1 MYFAHTYWMKPTLDD
16 RYGYKSP
23 RQITTHLFCYA
34 LSVSYIKKLGH
45 NISLYADS
53 RAIELL
59 HDLPYDKVVELNI
72 PETANSKFW
81 AQSKFYTLPL
91 MQPGETL
98 IDGDIFIKS
107 QEIIDRISPDYDVN
121 IQSLETGSMLTTD
134 AYKRCRGFMADIDFG
149 PIFKP
154 KEMIPICNSGIL
166 QINSQKVKDRY
177 IEEYFK
183 AVDIM
188 KSLGKLDDMPNNINP
203 DILLEQLLLNQ
214 LCIYNGYTLNS
225 VFDTSEGPY
234 LKINKD
240 KYIHLISDKKYI
252 MLPLVKKWLQELN
265 PELYTKLLIT
275 EREILE
281 KQINT

>member
-1 MYFAHTYWMKPTLDD
+1 MYFAHTYWMRPTLDD

-34 LSVSYIKKLGH
+34 LSASYIKKLGH
-45 NISLYADS
+45 SISLYADS

-59 HDLPYDKVVELNI
+59 RDLPYDKMVELHI

-91 MQPGETL
+91 MQLGETL

-107 QEIIDRISPDYDVN
+107 QEIIDRISPSFDVN
-121 IQSLETGSMLTTD
+121 IQSLETGSMLTAESYT
-134 AYKRCRGFMADIDFG
+134 RCREYLKDVDFG

-154 KEMIPICNSGIL
+154 EEMIPICNSGIL
-166 QINSQKVKDRY
+166 QINRQEVRDRY

-183 AVDIM
+183 AVDAM
-188 KSLGKLDDMPNNINP
+188 DKAGLLKDMPNNINP
-203 DILLEQLLLNQ
+203 DILLEQLLLHQ
-214 LCIYNGYTLNS
+214 LCLDQGYTLNT

-240 KYIHLISDKKYI
+240 KYMHLISDKKYI
-252 MLPLVKKWLQELN
+252 MLPLVKKWLSELN
-265 PELYTKLLIT
+265 PTLYEKLLPI
-275 EREILE
+275 EEEILGCSD
-281 KQINT
+281 

>member
-1 MYFAHTYWMKPTLDD
+1 MRPTLDD

-45 NISLYADS
+45 SISLYADS
-53 RAIELL
+53 KAIELL
-59 HDLPYDKVVELNI
+59 HDLPYDKVTELNI

-91 MQPGETL
+91 MQLGETL

-121 IQSLETGSMLTTD
+121 IQSLETGTMLTTD
-134 AYKRCRGFMADIDFG
+134 AYKRCREFMADIDFG

-154 KEMIPICNSGIL
+154 DEMIPICNSGIL
-166 QINSQKVKDRY
+166 QINNQEVKDRY

-183 AVDIM
+183 AIDVMDR
-188 KSLGKLDDMPNNINP
+188 LGMLKDMPNNINP
-203 DILLEQLLLNQ
+203 DIILEQLLLNQ
-214 LCIYNGYTLNS
+214 LCIYYGYSLNT

-240 KYIHLISDKKYI
+240 KYMHLISDKKYI

-265 PELYTKLLIT
+265 PGLYEKLLPI
-275 EREILE
+275 EKEILGCSD
-281 KQINT
+281 

>member
-1 MYFAHTYWMKPTLDD
+1 MRPTLDD

-45 NISLYADS
+45 SISLYADS
-53 RAIELL
+53 KAIELL
-59 HDLPYDKVVELNI
+59 HDLPYDKVTELNI

-91 MQPGETL
+91 MQLGETL

-121 IQSLETGSMLTTD
+121 IQSLETGTMLTTD

-154 KEMIPICNSGIL
+154 DEMIPICNSGIL
-166 QINSQKVKDRY
+166 QINNQEVKDRY

-183 AVDIM
+183 AIDVMDR
-188 KSLGKLDDMPNNINP
+188 LGMLKDMPNNINP
-203 DILLEQLLLNQ
+203 DIILEQLLLNQ
-214 LCIYNGYTLNS
+214 LCIYYGYSLNT

-240 KYIHLISDKKYI
+240 KYMHLISDKKYI

-265 PELYTKLLIT
+265 PGLYEKLLPI
-275 EREILE
+275 EKEILGCSD
-281 KQINT
+281 